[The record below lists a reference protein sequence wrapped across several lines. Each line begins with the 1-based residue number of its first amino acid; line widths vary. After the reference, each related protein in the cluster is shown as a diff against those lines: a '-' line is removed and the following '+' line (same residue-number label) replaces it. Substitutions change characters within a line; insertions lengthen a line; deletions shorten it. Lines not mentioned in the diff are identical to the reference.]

1 MSKPSRR
8 KKSFFFFR
16 GDERPG
22 EDYVVLRST
31 MHVEAMSQGN
41 SARQAEEAL
50 REKVTGC
57 GGNALFNYECN
68 IDRRDDETVYWA
80 HGNPALIVPAAGRD
94 EKQEKKL
101 LEGYVDDL
109 YEAEDKARR
118 VSASRGKFLRVIPA
132 IVIIGC
138 LIALFL
144 NR

>member
-8 KKSFFFFR
+8 KKSFFICR
-16 GDERPG
+16 GGERSG

-31 MHVEAMSQGN
+31 MKIEAMTLGT
-41 SARQAEEAL
+41 SAREAEDAL
-50 REKVTGC
+50 KEKVTGC

-68 IDRRDDETVYWA
+68 IDRRDTDTVYWA

-94 EKQEKKL
+94 EKLEKKL

-109 YEAEDKARR
+109 YIAEDKARHISVKR
-118 VSASRGKFLRVIPA
+118 AKLLRLVPA
-132 IVIIGC
+132 IIIIGC